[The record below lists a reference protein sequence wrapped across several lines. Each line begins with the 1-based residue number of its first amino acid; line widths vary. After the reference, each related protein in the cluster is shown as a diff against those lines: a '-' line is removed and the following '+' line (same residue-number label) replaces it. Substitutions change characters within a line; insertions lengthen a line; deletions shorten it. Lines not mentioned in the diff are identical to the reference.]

1 MNRFSVN
8 HNYVTNGS
16 MTKAGNVRRMC
27 NIFLLFKMT
36 VCRQSSSQNYTKKG
50 KNITLYVKD
59 LILFLKALFF
69 KKSSMGDFKPSTWRD
84 AVGIWV
90 VYASP
95 QLSLLRRQ
103 RAYFAFQR
111 KLKLHIFISLDKHI
125 ELRDHQAIQLPLQ
138 PVIQRST
145 KNESWYKFGVY

>member
-1 MNRFSVN
+1 MNRFSVY
-8 HNYVTNGS
+8 HNYATNDS
-16 MTKAGNVRRMC
+16 MTKAGNVMGIC
-27 NIFLLFKMT
+27 NIFLLLMT
-36 VCRQSSSQNYTKKG
+36 VCRQSSSQYYTKKEK

-69 KKSSMGDFKPSTWRD
+69 KKSSMVYFTRQTLVRD
-84 AVGIWV
+84 TVGIWV

-103 RAYFAFQR
+103 RAYFVFHGR

-125 ELRDHQAIQLPLQ
+125 ELRNHQAIQLPLQ
-138 PVIQRST
+138 LIIQHST
-145 KNESWYKFGVY
+145 KNES